1 MSSYLRL
8 PLAKI
13 ILATCTLSSFFT
25 TAIGQADTITL
36 IADEWCPYSC
46 SKQHYKEG
54 IGVDI
59 ARGIFEK
66 AGYDVT
72 YKTATWLDAIKQV
85 ETGKADVLIGVIKT
99 EVPDMLFPGY
109 HFSYSNTCFISRPEI
124 ATNYS
129 TLMSIEKGPIGVI
142 QGYDYEQPLD
152 DYLKKAPKNMI
163 IKHQEV
169 DDLFMALIRKE
180 IDVFIE
186 DDKVATYYSGKNNH
200 ILGKDYSIASC
211 HLTGGV
217 YFAVAP
223 NNSDK
228 TFKILHLL
236 DKGLYQALRDGT
248 LNTIHKQYGF
258 DIH

>member
-1 MSSYLRL
+1 MTPLKRIINSYLIYTL
-8 PLAKI
+8 LTPLVS
-13 ILATCTLSSFFT
+13 LAEN
-25 TAIGQADTITL
+25 ITL
-36 IADEWCPYSC
+36 VADEWCPYSC
-46 SKQHYKEG
+46 ANEHYREG

-59 ARGIFEK
+59 ARMIFEK

-72 YKTATWLDAIKQV
+72 YKTTTWLDAINRV
-85 ETGKADVLIGVIKT
+85 EQGDADVLIGVIKT
-99 EVPDMLFPGY
+99 EVPEMLFPGY
-109 HFSYSNTCFISRPEI
+109 HFSYSNTCFISRPEV
-124 ATNYS
+124 ASNYS
-129 TLMSIEKGPIGVI
+129 TLMSIEKGPIGI
-142 QGYDYEQPLD
+142 IEGYDYEQPLD
-152 DYLKKAPKNMI
+152 DYLKKAPKD
-163 IKHQEV
+163 KVVKYQEV
-169 DDLFMALIRKE
+169 DDLFAALMRKE

-211 HLTGGV
+211 HLKGGV

-228 TFKILHLL
+228 TFTLLSLL

-248 LNTIHKQYGF
+248 LNRIHKKYGF